1 MNYSVVSKSLTN
13 KISKEDKKKEGI
25 YFTPPNFV
33 KQTIDLI
40 PLMSSI
46 QHILEP
52 SCGSGEYIT
61 ALQERYPQANI
72 VGIEKNDTIYES
84 ILSLQNTKVDIYSQ
98 DYLEWKTH
106 LKYDLIIGNPPFY
119 VMKKDEVNK
128 EYYPY
133 FEGRPNIFI
142 LFIIKSL
149 KLLNKQG
156 ILSFVL
162 PKNFLS
168 CLYYE
173 KTRKHIYENYQ
184 ILQIVECKEK
194 YLETTQ
200 ETILFMIQKRD
211 TIDNSR
217 FVCNIYHYI
226 VFSLEENII
235 KLKELYKNSKSLDEL
250 GFKVSVG
257 NVVWNQCKD
266 ILTDDDTKTRLIY
279 SSDIMG
285 DNVILKKYS
294 NTTKKNFINKKGI
307 TKPMIVLNRGYGVG
321 KYHFE
326 YCLIEQSKEYLIEN
340 HLICIEYKEDLPQ
353 DQLIELYKKILLS
366 FQDKKTI
373 EFIDLYFGNN
383 AINTTELNYVLPIY
397 EKTCKEQTK

>member
-46 QHILEP
+46 QDILEP

-72 VGIEKNDTIYES
+72 VGIEKNETIYES
-84 ILSLQNTKVDIYSQ
+84 ILSLKNKKVDIYSQ
-98 DYLEWKTH
+98 DYLEWKPH

-156 ILSFVL
+156 VLSFVL

-184 ILQIVECKEK
+184 ILHIVECKEK

-226 VFSLEENII
+226 VFSFEENII
-235 KLKELYKNSKSLDEL
+235 KLKELYKNSKSLHEL

-294 NTTKKNFINKKGI
+294 NTAKKNFINKKGI

-326 YCLIEQSKEYLIEN
+326 YCLIEQTKEYLIEN

-353 DQLIELYKKILLS
+353 VQLIELYKKILLS